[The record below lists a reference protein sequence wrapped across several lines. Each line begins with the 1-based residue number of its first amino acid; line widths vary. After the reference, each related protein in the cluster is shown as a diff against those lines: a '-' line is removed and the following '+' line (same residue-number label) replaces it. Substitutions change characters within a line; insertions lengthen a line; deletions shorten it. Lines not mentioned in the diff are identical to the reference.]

1 MELLGRGAI
10 IQKLTEQSSPSY
22 NRILTPPKKT
32 KRRINKKQ
40 KKIRATVK
48 KWIDY
53 QERWK
58 VQLQKNVKKTS
69 TSTKNTWLIYKFEY
83 NDCQYCCAYML
94 VLTMGRNKVRS
105 IIAKG
110 SKKVIIEMIKPTI
123 CGVRKAKVGKQ
134 GSFNRNTHK
143 VTAFKKV
150 LRMMRRGLG
159 NKKG

>member
-1 MELLGRGAI
+1 M
-10 IQKLTEQSSPSY
+10 
-22 NRILTPPKKT
+22 
-32 KRRINKKQ
+32 
-40 KKIRATVK
+40 
-48 KWIDY
+48 
-53 QERWK
+53 
-58 VQLQKNVKKTS
+58 KKTS

-83 NDCQYCCAYML
+83 NDRQYSCAYML

-159 NKKG
+159 NKKDEVIREELAILVPLKYEDGIMEGGGSVRFLKFRRRNCEKDIHCEFLLYSQHDLCVF